1 MASPEL
7 STGEQSLP
15 AGNTIYDTSQNA
27 IGFLIYLSALVAHV
41 QLIVSQHLQVH
52 FFHTVFQP
60 LCPKTVA
67 LPGVAVAK
75 VQDLALGLVEFHSTG
90 LSPAIQ
96 PVIIIIDL
104 EHLSRLRELGW
115 ISVER
120 RRLQGDLIVAFHYLK
135 AALQDSWRQILKECR
150 EKQWVA
156 VLNCK
161 KRDFN

>member
-1 MASPEL
+1 M
-7 STGEQSLP
+7 
-15 AGNTIYDTSQNA
+15 
-27 IGFLIYLSALVAHV
+27 
-41 QLIVSQHLQVH
+41 
-52 FFHTVFQP
+52 
-60 LCPKTVA
+60 
-67 LPGVAVAK
+67 
-75 VQDLALGLVEFHSTG
+75 QDLALGLVEFHSTG